1 MTSIKEQPEFLK
13 YFKRATK
20 KQMQEIE
27 NDIDKITREDVLFH
41 CRPKVLKQ
49 YTTELNSI
57 LDNIF
62 FTVSSQT
69 GGADKHI
76 EDLESHLCSLQGI
89 LESLYPST
97 IAQQKC
103 TIYTLW
109 HIHKHRKSH
118 GDLFKLVPYIAT
130 IRIGSHKIT
139 AVAYELFI
147 NIPDEVNEPRHIISY
162 IDDDTWY
169 IVEEFN
175 RVLAG
180 EASCPMLFTNR
191 LEDTFNSL

>member
-1 MTSIKEQPEFLK
+1 MIKTKEQPEFLK

-27 NDIDKITREDVLFH
+27 NNIDKLTHEDMLFR
-41 CRPKVLKQ
+41 CRPKIIQ
-49 YTTELNSI
+49 RYMDELNGMIVHMYANI
-57 LDNIF
+57 L
-62 FTVSSQT
+62 SQLC
-69 GGADKHI
+69 GVDKYI
-76 EDLESHLCSLQGI
+76 EELIGHLCSLQGI
-89 LESLYPST
+89 LEPLYPST

-103 TIYTLW
+103 IIHTLW
-109 HIHKHRKSH
+109 CIHKHREAC

-130 IRIGSHKIT
+130 IRIGSHKIN
-139 AVAYELFI
+139 AVAYELFM
-147 NIPDEVNEPRHIISY
+147 NIPNEDEPRHIISY

-175 RVLAG
+175 RVLTG